1 MSFTLRITLLTAIL
15 CGPSFC
21 WPDSALKQVR
31 FSQNTSMAHNQVYYS
46 DVSAFPISIHAIVLQ
61 GTQKQIARLTHWL
74 DEIRKVPHGK
84 KMIDDILLSGHQL
97 LIRHSEWA
105 LQSSGRTLAPITDNL
120 TNGKGEDVEIM
131 FDTRIPEEGS
141 HWVFDSHNQPIQFT
155 AVENLFHELAHA
167 RHLTNGTWRYYNSE
181 AQAIEEENIF
191 RTQLAHKMGQKK
203 VSLRMGKDGIQFWRP
218 SH

>member
-21 WPDSALKQVR
+21 WPDSALKPVR

-61 GTQKQIARLTHWL
+61 GTRKQIARLAHWL

-105 LQSSGRTLAPITDNL
+105 LQASGRTLAPITDNL